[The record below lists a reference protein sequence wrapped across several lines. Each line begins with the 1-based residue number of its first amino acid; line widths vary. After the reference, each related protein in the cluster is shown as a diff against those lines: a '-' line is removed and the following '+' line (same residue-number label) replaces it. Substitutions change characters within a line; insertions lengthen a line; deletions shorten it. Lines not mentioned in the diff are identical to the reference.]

1 MPSTRSRSTSHGSPD
16 AGNALL
22 GFAIGAPLI
31 GLMLVTVV
39 EMSGVVWQRE
49 LTAELLRRSV
59 SSAARL
65 GGDQSAAATQFRI
78 AAAAAGLAVS
88 DIRWVERSVEGARL
102 LSGNVKLLPVGITL
116 LPGLALELAASSV
129 IE

>member
-1 MPSTRSRSTSHGSPD
+1 MTSD

-31 GLMLVTVV
+31 GLLLVTVV

-65 GGDQSAAATQFRI
+65 TGDR
-78 AAAAAGLAVS
+78 AAAAAEFRMAATAAGVQVS
-88 DIRWVERSVEGARL
+88 SIRWIERPLDGARL
-102 LSGNVKLLPVGITL
+102 LDGSVNLRPVGVTL
-116 LPGLALELAASSV
+116 LPGLALELVATAV